1 MNIPHLLIEIVKI
14 LITTFIITTIV
25 DIILMG
31 FLLPRFQSK
40 KHPSAFFIKA
50 KENSLTTSSASY
62 FEFQGQG
69 GCAGFSSAF
78 LLRHLGIPASGEE
91 TFKEVPFTYGGGV
104 AFPKGITGFFKKKGI
119 KMGLYSGNLNALKNE
134 ITKGNPVIVV
144 IRSFPHKSYLH
155 FACITAYDEEYFYL
169 ADSIKSWV
177 NVDKDGK
184 DIEPGSLVEDPA
196 SAGEDPANP
205 VESPASPENVYYNRK
220 VPVKTFKLLWNTS
233 MLKMPLYRN
242 LFFVMK

>member
-1 MNIPHLLIEIVKI
+1 MSILIEIVKI

-40 KHPSAFFIKA
+40 KHPSAFFIQPG
-50 KENSLTTSSASY
+50 ENSLRTSSASY

-91 TFKEVPFTYGGGV
+91 AFKEVPYTYGGGV

-119 KMGLYSGNLNALKNE
+119 KMKLYSGNLNALKNE
-134 ITKGNPVIVV
+134 IVRGNPVRI
-144 IRSFPHKSYLH
+144 Y
-155 FACITAYDEEYFYL
+155 E
-169 ADSIKSWV
+169 
-177 NVDKDGK
+177 
-184 DIEPGSLVEDPA
+184 
-196 SAGEDPANP
+196 GENFK
-205 VESPASPENVYYNRK
+205 RK
-220 VPVKTFKLLWNTS
+220 K
-233 MLKMPLYRN
+233 
-242 LFFVMK
+242 